1 MDVDPVLAQIDGLFA
16 DWGFRPNE
24 VPGWEAVDPLG
35 PAEIAQRT
43 TRAVALLERFA
54 PGSRYLQAAKEPFDR
69 DWGSEEAST
78 FVHVAAALAAFRS
91 DVEAGYLK
99 TLAELI
105 HADVFAD
112 LLEMASELQGKGY
125 KDAAAVIAGS
135 ILEEHLRKL
144 AGGSGI
150 AAAKSDGSPLKASV
164 INANLAKAEIYNK
177 LEEKAVTAWLGL
189 RNSAAH
195 GKYNEFD
202 EAQVA
207 NLIRDVRDFMVRH
220 PA

>member
-1 MDVDPVLAQIDGLFA
+1 MNADPVLAQIDSLFA
-16 DWGFRPNE
+16 EWGFSSNE
-24 VPGWEAVDPLG
+24 VPGWEAIDPLG
-35 PAEIAQRT
+35 SAVIAQRT

-54 PGSRYLQAAKEPFDR
+54 PGSRYLQAAKEPFER
-69 DWGSEEAST
+69 GWGSEEAST

-91 DVEAGYLK
+91 DVEGGYLK

-112 LLEMASELQGKGY
+112 LLEMASELHDKRY

-135 ILEEHLRKL
+135 VLEEHLRKL
-144 AGGSGI
+144 ASGNGVAI
-150 AAAKSDGSPLKASV
+150 AKPDGSPLKAGV
-164 INANLAKAEIYNK
+164 INAELVKAGIYNK

-195 GKYNEFD
+195 GKYDDFGET
-202 EAQVA
+202 QVA

-220 PA
+220 LA

>member
-1 MDVDPVLAQIDGLFA
+1 MDVDPVLAQIDGLFD
-16 DWGFRPNE
+16 DWGFRPSE
-24 VPGWEAVDPLG
+24 VPSWDAIEPLG
-35 PAEIAQRT
+35 SAEIAQRT

-54 PGSRYLQAAKEPFDR
+54 PGSRYLQAAREPFER
-69 DWGSEEAST
+69 GWGSEDAST

-91 DVEAGYLK
+91 DVEGGYLK

-112 LLEMASELQGKGY
+112 LLGMATELQEKGY

-144 AGGSGI
+144 ADSSGI
-150 AAAKSDGSPLKASV
+150 APTKSDGSPLKASV
-164 INANLAKAEIYNK
+164 LNADLAKAEIYNK

-195 GKYNEFD
+195 GKYDEFD
-202 EAQVA
+202 ETQVA
-207 NLIRDVRDFMVRH
+207 NLIRDIRDFMIRH